1 MPAAFYELN
10 IEQSSDFLS
19 ALRIL
24 KPEDGTL
31 FKFLPKVGERFW
43 KNDNSAVN
51 FDIPNEIKLLYPN
64 QASAFGYLQTNA
76 ELTFLTV
83 RMKIKDSTGSVTTNL
98 KIEGQTVC
106 KRRGGTTDGQA
117 NPESVAG
124 DYVLINESPV
134 LTTTSTP
141 RAIFKFVNRT
151 SVAEDNNITLHIPN
165 SVTNNFKG
173 KYLYDI
179 ELEYRIGGVGTT
191 ENNTTKFVVRLL
203 QGRVTF
209 NPNIT
214 T

>member
-10 IEQSSDFLS
+10 IEQSSDFLA

-31 FKFLPKVGERFW
+31 FKFLPNVGERFW

-51 FDIPNEIKLLYPN
+51 FDIPNEIKLLYPTPV
-64 QASAFGYLQTNA
+64 SAFGYLQTNA

-83 RMKIKDSTGSVTTNL
+83 RMKIKDSTGSATNL
-98 KIEGQTVC
+98 KIEGQTIC
-106 KRRGGTTDGQA
+106 KRRVDGA
-117 NPESVAG
+117 AG
-124 DYVLINESPV
+124 DYVLIDESPAIG
-134 LTTTSTP
+134 TSN
-141 RAIFKFVNRT
+141 RATFKFVNRT
-151 SVAEDNNITLHIPN
+151 SIAADNNITLHIPN
-165 SVTNNFKG
+165 SVTNDFKG

-179 ELEYRIGGVGTT
+179 ELEYRVGATQS
-191 ENNTTKFVVRLL
+191 NTTLFVVRLL

>member
-10 IEQSSDFLS
+10 IEQSSDFLA

-31 FKFLPKVGERFW
+31 FKFLPNVGERFW

-51 FDIPNEIKLLYPN
+51 FDIPNEIKLLYPTPV
-64 QASAFGYLQTNA
+64 SAFGYLQTNA

-83 RMKIKDSTGSVTTNL
+83 RMKIKDSTGSATNL
-98 KIEGQTVC
+98 KIEGQTIC
-106 KRRGGTTDGQA
+106 KRRVENSQSA
-117 NPESVAG
+117 PG
-124 DYVLINESPV
+124 DYVLIDESPAIG
-134 LTTTSTP
+134 TSN
-141 RAIFKFVNRT
+141 RATFKFVNRT
-151 SVAEDNNITLHIPN
+151 SIAADNNITLHIPN
-165 SVTNNFKG
+165 SVTNNYKG

-179 ELEYRIGGVGTT
+179 ELEYRLGGIGAIET
-191 ENNTTKFVVRLL
+191 NTTPFVVRLL

>member
-10 IEQSSDFLS
+10 IEQSSDFLA

-31 FKFLPKVGERFW
+31 FKFLPNVGERFW
-43 KNDNSAVN
+43 KNDNSSVN

-83 RMKIKDSTGSVTTNL
+83 RMKIKDSTGSATNL
-98 KIEGQTVC
+98 KIEGQTIC
-106 KRRGGTTDGQA
+106 KRRGGTTGGQA

-151 SVAEDNNITLHIPN
+151 SIAADNNITLHIPN
-165 SVTNNFKG
+165 SVTNDFKG

-179 ELEYRIGGVGTT
+179 ELEYRVGATQS
-191 ENNTTKFVVRLL
+191 NTTLFVVRLL

>member
-10 IEQSSDFLS
+10 IEQSSDFLA

-31 FKFLPKVGERFW
+31 FKFLPNVGERFW
-43 KNDNSAVN
+43 KNDNSSVN
-51 FDIPNEIKLLYPN
+51 FDIPNEIKLLYPTPV
-64 QASAFGYLQTNA
+64 SAFGYLQTNA

-83 RMKIKDSTGSVTTNL
+83 RMKIKDSTGSATNL
-98 KIEGQTVC
+98 KIEGQTIC
-106 KRRGGTTDGQA
+106 KRRVDGA
-117 NPESVAG
+117 AG
-124 DYVLINESPV
+124 DYVLIDESPAIG
-134 LTTTSTP
+134 TSN
-141 RAIFKFVNRT
+141 RATFKFVNRT
-151 SVAEDNNITLHIPN
+151 SIAADNNITLHIPN
-165 SVTNNFKG
+165 SVTNDFKG

-179 ELEYRIGGVGTT
+179 ELEYRVGATQS
-191 ENNTTKFVVRLL
+191 NTTLFVVRLL

>member
-10 IEQSSDFLS
+10 IEQSSDFLA

-31 FKFLPKVGERFW
+31 FKFLPNVGERFW

-64 QASAFGYLQTNA
+64 PVSAFGYLQTNA
-76 ELTFLTV
+76 LLTFLTV
-83 RMKIKDSTGSVTTNL
+83 RMKIKDSTGSATNL
-98 KIEGQTVC
+98 KIEGQTIC
-106 KRRGGTTDGQA
+106 KRQVDG
-117 NPESVAG
+117 AG
-124 DYVLINESPV
+124 DYVLIDESPAIG
-134 LTTTSTP
+134 TSN
-141 RAIFKFVNRT
+141 RATFKFVNRT
-151 SVAEDNNITLHIPN
+151 SIAADNNITLHIPN
-165 SVTNNFKG
+165 SVTNNYKG

-179 ELEYRIGGVGTT
+179 ELEYRIGGVGAT
-191 ENNTTKFVVRLL
+191 ESNTTPFVVRLL

>member
-10 IEQSSDFLS
+10 IEQSSDFLA

-31 FKFLPKVGERFW
+31 FKFLPNVGERFW

-51 FDIPNEIKLLYPN
+51 FDIPNEIKLLYPTPV
-64 QASAFGYLQTNA
+64 SAFGYLQTNA

-98 KIEGQTVC
+98 KIEGQTIC
-106 KRRGGTTDGQA
+106 KRRQE
-117 NPESVAG
+117 NSQSVPE
-124 DYVLINESPV
+124 DYVLINESPAIGA
-134 LTTTSTP
+134 P
-141 RAIFKFVNRT
+141 GRATFKFVNRT
-151 SVAEDNNITLHIPN
+151 SVGADNNITLHIPN
-165 SVTNNFKG
+165 SVTNNYKG

-179 ELEYRIGGVGTT
+179 ELEYKIGGVGTT
-191 ENNTTKFVVRLL
+191 ESNTTPFVVRLL

>member
-1 MPAAFYELN
+1 MPAAFYEFN

-31 FKFLPKVGERFW
+31 FKFLPKVGEPFW
-43 KNDNSAVN
+43 NHNNSAVN
-51 FDIPNEIKLLYPN
+51 FDIPNEIKLLYPTPV
-64 QASAFGYLQTNA
+64 SAFGYLQGTGGTGANQ
-76 ELTFLTV
+76 LTFLTV
-83 RMKIKDSTGSVTTNL
+83 RMKIKDSTGSTTNL
-98 KIEGQTVC
+98 KIEGRTVC
-106 KRRGGTTDGQA
+106 KKRNPQDNGGD
-117 NPESVAG
+117 S
-124 DYVLINESPV
+124 VLIDEIPAI
-134 LTTTSTP
+134 TAP
-141 RAIFKFVNRT
+141 RATFKFVNRT

-165 SVTNNFKG
+165 SVTDDYRG

-179 ELEYRIGGVGTT
+179 ELEYRLGGVGAIET
-191 ENNTTKFVVRLL
+191 NTTPFVVRLL

>member
-10 IEQSSDFLS
+10 IEQSSDFLA

-31 FKFLPKVGERFW
+31 FKFLPNVGERFW
-43 KNDNSAVN
+43 KNDNSSVN

-83 RMKIKDSTGSVTTNL
+83 RMKIKDSTGSATNL
-98 KIEGQTVC
+98 KIEGQTIC
-106 KRRGGTTDGQA
+106 KRRVDGA
-117 NPESVAG
+117 AG
-124 DYVLINESPV
+124 DYVLIDESPAIG
-134 LTTTSTP
+134 TSN
-141 RAIFKFVNRT
+141 RATFKFVNRT
-151 SVAEDNNITLHIPN
+151 SIAADNNITLHIPN
-165 SVTNNFKG
+165 SVTNDFKG

-179 ELEYRIGGVGTT
+179 ELEYRVGATQS
-191 ENNTTKFVVRLL
+191 NTTLFVVRLL

>member
-1 MPAAFYELN
+1 MPAAFYEFN

-31 FKFLPKVGERFW
+31 FKFLPKVGEPFW
-43 KNDNSAVN
+43 NNNNSAVN
-51 FDIPNEIKLLYPN
+51 FDIPNEIKLLYPTPL
-64 QASAFGYLQTNA
+64 SAFGYLQGAGGEGANQ
-76 ELTFLTV
+76 LTFLTV
-83 RMKIKDSTGSVTTNL
+83 RMKIKDSTGSISTNL
-98 KIEGQTVC
+98 KIEGRTVC
-106 KRRGGTTDGQA
+106 KKR
-117 NPESVAG
+117 NPQNTG
-124 DYVLINESPV
+124 DDSVLIDESAAIG
-134 LTTTSTP
+134 TSN

-165 SVTNNFKG
+165 SVTDDYRG

>member
-1 MPAAFYELN
+1 MPAAFYEFN

-31 FKFLPKVGERFW
+31 FKFLPNVGERFW

-64 QASAFGYLQTNA
+64 QVSAFGYLQTNA

-83 RMKIKDSTGSVTTNL
+83 RMKIKDSTGSATNL
-98 KIEGQTVC
+98 KIEGRTIC
-106 KRRGGTTDGQA
+106 KRQVDG
-117 NPESVAG
+117 AG
-124 DYVLINESPV
+124 DYVLIDEIP
-134 LTTTSTP
+134 TIGTP
-141 RAIFKFVNRT
+141 GNRATFKFVNRT
-151 SVAEDNNITLHIPN
+151 SVGADNNITLHIPN
-165 SVTNNFKG
+165 SVTNNYKG

-179 ELEYRIGGVGTT
+179 ELEYRIGGVEAT
-191 ENNTTKFVVRLL
+191 ESNTTPFVVRLL

>member
-10 IEQSSDFLS
+10 IEQSSDFLA

-31 FKFLPKVGERFW
+31 FKFLPNVGERFW

-51 FDIPNEIKLLYPN
+51 FDIPNEIKLLYPTPV
-64 QASAFGYLQTNA
+64 SAFGYLQTNA

-83 RMKIKDSTGSVTTNL
+83 RMKIKDSTGSAATNL
-98 KIEGQTVC
+98 KIEGQTIC
-106 KRRGGTTDGQA
+106 KRREENSQSA
-117 NPESVAG
+117 PG
-124 DYVLINESPV
+124 DYVLINESPAIGV
-134 LTTTSTP
+134 SN
-141 RAIFKFVNRT
+141 RATFKFVNRT
-151 SVAEDNNITLHIPN
+151 SVGADNNITLHIPN
-165 SVTNNFKG
+165 SVTNNYKG

-191 ENNTTKFVVRLL
+191 ESNTTPFVVRLL